1 MSRHQKAH
9 FPAVLKPNIQCNTAN
24 IALNTEKFSSKYIC

>member
-9 FPAVLKPNIQCNTAN
+9 FTAVLKPNLKFNTAN
-24 IALNTEKFSSKYIC
+24 IALNTEKFSGKYIC

>member
-1 MSRHQKAH
+1 MSRHQKAP
-9 FPAVLKPNIQCNTAN
+9 FTAVLKPNLQFNTAN